1 MVATKILNLIK
12 FYQTNGN
19 CKHNFSFYECTLSRN
34 PYPYP
39 DIIVRFVDCYANQHS
54 TVYLLH
60 FFFHQMN
67 IFHLRCAHI
76 KCTWNKWLMRV
87 HGFRTFSASFTHY
100 FETNGI
106 LELYALNHWTM
117 HMLISNNIVCC
128 PTEFKIFQNPIA
140 SKCHFHLIFIIHW
153 PFNMHICMC
162 MLNCA

>member
-1 MVATKILNLIK
+1 M
-12 FYQTNGN
+12 
-19 CKHNFSFYECTLSRN
+19 H
-34 PYPYP
+34 
-39 DIIVRFVDCYANQHS
+39 IVEEPISIPRHYSEVCRLLRKPAQHCIF
-54 TVYLLH
+54 TTT
-60 FFFHQMN
+60 FFLQMN